1 MTTFILA
8 EASMLFMQKQLS
20 QKCNRVNETETVAI
34 FKTLDHT
41 LRFTLHKYKQ
51 VIKVTNFIQWLK
63 EKGGV
68 QWQSKK
74 KNSQTS
80 SFVHSPPGEISLP

>member
-1 MTTFILA
+1 
-8 EASMLFMQKQLS
+8 MLFMQKQLS

-51 VIKVTNFIQWLK
+51 VIKVTKFYTVTQREGWCAMT
-63 EKGGV
+63 V
-68 QWQSKK
+68 KK
-74 KNSQTS
+74 KKKQSNIQLCTQSTRGNQ
-80 SFVHSPPGEISLP
+80 SPLANKQ

>member
-1 MTTFILA
+1 
-8 EASMLFMQKQLS
+8 MLFMQKQLS

-51 VIKVTNFIQWLK
+51 VIKVTKFYTVTQREGWCAMT
-63 EKGGV
+63 V
-68 QWQSKK
+68 KK
-74 KNSQTS
+74 KKTVKHPALYTIHQGKS
-80 SFVHSPPGEISLP
+80 VSLS

>member
-1 MTTFILA
+1 
-8 EASMLFMQKQLS
+8 MLFMQKQLS

-51 VIKVTNFIQWLK
+51 VIKVTKFYTVTQREGWCAMTVK
-63 EKGGV
+63 
-68 QWQSKK
+68 KK

-80 SFVHSPPGEISLP
+80 SFVHNPPGEISLP